1 MAGKGIA
8 GVLGDLISPPE
19 VDAFAALDYTP
30 TAKQQ
35 IFHDLSRSRVNSI
48 LFGGAAGGG
57 KSCAML
63 LESIYCAVNNA
74 GMSIACIRRT
84 YNELEESFIKEL
96 RKRGYARALGAKWN
110 QTKLNL
116 TFPNG
121 SIINFTYAENEVDA
135 SRIQGG
141 EYQLICIDEASLMPE
156 IVIGMVAERLRSGSR
171 NLPVIGLRLATN
183 PGGVSGKYLRDRY
196 IDPTNWGQKG
206 VIEAPDHQTIAFIQS
221 LYTDNPHLDAGY
233 EAVLNAISDPN
244 RRRAMR
250 DGDWDAMVGAFFTQ
264 WSRFRHVV
272 PYFPPPVEWQR
283 YCGIDYG
290 IRDPFAALWGAVD
303 NDQRIWIYREVTLT
317 DLTADLQAKA
327 IIEAEVAAGEDKM
340 ERSIVRVAD
349 PSMWGDRGTPLSI
362 ADIYGMNGC
371 GIAKAD
377 NNRTTGYAR
386 FHAALG
392 EASACEY
399 HRSIPDWGPTCP
411 LLHAMEETCPEF
423 IDNMPNLPRSKLKP
437 EDSETKGVKDH
448 TIDAVRYML
457 AMAGTSA
464 RPIIYNDSPIDPRH
478 AQAHADESQAA
489 FSPGYED
496 LTVTPLVAGKF
507 AGSLATPY

>member
-1 MAGKGIA
+1 MASSVA
-8 GVLGDLISPPE
+8 DLLSDLIAPPE
-19 VDAFAALDYTP
+19 IDAFGPLDYEP
-30 TAKQQ
+30 TEKQKL
-35 IFHDLSRSRVNSI
+35 FHELSRKRINNI

-57 KSCAML
+57 KSCSMMMEA
-63 LESIYCAVNNA
+63 IYCAVNFP

-84 YNELEESFIKEL
+84 YGELDESFIKEL

-110 QTKLNL
+110 QTKLTL

-121 SIINFTYAENEVDA
+121 SVINFTYAENEVDA

-141 EYQLICIDEASLMPE
+141 EYQLICIDEAGLMPYV
-156 IVIGMVAERLRSGSR
+156 VIGMIAERLRSGSR

-183 PGGVSGKYLRDRY
+183 PGGPSGKQLRDRY
-196 IDPTNWGQKG
+196 IDPTNWGKKG
-206 VIEAPDHQTIAFIQS
+206 VVMAPDGQSVAFIQS

-233 EAVLNAISDPN
+233 EAVLNAIADPN

-264 WSRFRHVV
+264 WQRIRHVV
-272 PYFPPPVEWQR
+272 PYFTPPPEWQR

-303 NDQRIWIYREVTLT
+303 NDQRIWIYREITMT
-317 DLTADLQAKA
+317 DVQARDQA
-327 IIEAEVAAGEDKM
+327 RMILEAERAAGEDRM
-340 ERSIVRVAD
+340 ERSVVRVAD

-362 ADIYGMNGC
+362 ADIYGIEGC

-377 NNRTTGYAR
+377 NNRMTGYAR
-386 FHAALG
+386 FHAALN
-392 EASACEY
+392 EDTACEY
-399 HRSIPDWGPTCP
+399 HRSIEGWGDTCP
-411 LLHAMEETCPEF
+411 MLHVLEETCPVF
-423 IDNMPNLPRSKLKP
+423 IESMPNLPRSKIKP
-437 EDSETKGVKDH
+437 EDSETKNVEDH

-464 RPIIYNDSPIDPRH
+464 RPIIYNDAPLDPRQLS
-478 AQAHADESQAA
+478 AMDEESSSAY
-489 FSPGYED
+489 STGYE
-496 LTVTPLVAGKF
+496 VPLVARKY
-507 AGSLATPY
+507 AGNLAPTYG